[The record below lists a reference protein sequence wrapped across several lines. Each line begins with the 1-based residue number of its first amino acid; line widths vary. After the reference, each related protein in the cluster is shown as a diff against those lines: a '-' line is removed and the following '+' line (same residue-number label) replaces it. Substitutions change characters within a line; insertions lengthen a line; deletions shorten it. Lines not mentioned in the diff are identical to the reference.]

1 VGWIRGKLRVIIAT
15 NVSPGSS
22 LRIAK
27 RCGNFVRPK
36 GKQEMTVIVCS
47 ENRRRSTVKRAR
59 TDSSLRNFM
68 KMFQSLAGATAFAA
82 ILVGGCSKS
91 VSSSV
96 LGDAGHPTPVH
107 VYTVSEETAQRRV
120 QAAGSLFALEESIL
134 SAQVEGRVSEVLA
147 DVGDTVKEGQPLIL
161 IDPQELQF
169 EVDRQRGL
177 VTQVRAQLG
186 IAPNDPPPTDP
197 QKLASVQRAAAD
209 LFDAERKYGRA
220 KEMFKDKLISQQ
232 QLEEAASRFQSTQ
245 ASYTVALQEV
255 DRLKALLVSSE
266 ASENLAEKKLRD
278 ATIRAPFP
286 GSIKTRDVHPG
297 EYLRVQGPVM
307 VLVRTDTLRARLAVP
322 ERWAG
327 SVKDGATVDLQVAA
341 FPGETFHGR
350 VSRINP
356 AVVQDSRTFE
366 AEALL
371 ANADGRLKPGFFVE
385 ASIPSAQE
393 EKTIFLPEAAVNYRY
408 GVYKVFLLNG
418 NRVSERQIRP
428 AGQTEDQRGKRFEVA
443 EGLKPG
449 DRVAVAVSGDLHDGA
464 TVQEQPEGN
473 TPALK

>member
-1 VGWIRGKLRVIIAT
+1 
-15 NVSPGSS
+15 
-22 LRIAK
+22 
-27 RCGNFVRPK
+27 
-36 GKQEMTVIVCS
+36 
-47 ENRRRSTVKRAR
+47 
-59 TDSSLRNFM
+59 M
-68 KMFQSLAGATAFAA
+68 KMFFCMAGTAAFAA
-82 ILVGGCSKS
+82 ILAGGCSKS

-96 LGDAGHPTPVH
+96 LGDASHPTPVRL
-107 VYTVSEETAQRRV
+107 YTVAEETAQRRV

-134 SAQVEGRVSEVLA
+134 SSEVEGRVSQVLA
-147 DVGDTVKEGQPLIL
+147 DVGDMVKEGQPLIV
-161 IDPQELQF
+161 IDPQELQY

-186 IAPNDPPPTDP
+186 IRANDPPPADP

-220 KEMFKDKLISQQ
+220 QEMYKGKLISQQ
-232 QLEEAASRFQSTQ
+232 QLDEAASRFQSTQ
-245 ASYTVALQEV
+245 AGYTVALQEV

-266 ASENLAEKKLRD
+266 ASEKLAEKKLND

-307 VLVRTDTLRARLAVP
+307 VLVRTDTLRVRLAVP

-327 SVKDGATVDLQVAA
+327 WVKDGATVDLQVEA

-356 AVVQDSRTFE
+356 AVAQDSRTFD
-366 AEALL
+366 AEALI
-371 ANADGRLKPGFFVE
+371 ANPDGRLKPGFFVQ
-385 ASIPSAQE
+385 ASIPSQKE
-393 EKTIFLPEAAVNYRY
+393 EKIIFLPEGAVNYRY

-418 NRVSERQIRP
+418 NRVSEHQIRP
-428 AGQTEDQRGKRFEVA
+428 AGQTEDERGKRFEVA

-449 DRVAVAVSGDLHDGA
+449 DRVAVAISGDLHDGA
-464 TVQEQPEGN
+464 TVQAQPEGTT